1 MRRWF
6 AILAAT
12 VVITLGGV
20 TLGVAQDGTPEATNE
35 QGTPCASPS
44 ALVQASPGAAMVA
57 SPEIE
62 LEGTPAGEPGASP
75 GAGTEETQIADQ
87 TCPTGAAT
95 PTT

>member
-1 MRRWF
+1 MCRWF
-6 AILAAT
+6 AVVAAT
-12 VVITLGGV
+12 LMITLGGI
-20 TLGVAQDGTPEATNE
+20 TLGVAQVGTPTAMNE

-75 GAGTEETQIADQ
+75 GAGTEETQITDP